1 MTATESSSLRE
12 LDMKDFLEGQRAVGR
27 AELDKEVFRYWSDQH
42 RRATRLL
49 RDPEAG
55 NESRALAELL
65 KEITFPLA
73 AQLEDP
79 VPTYYPYTGVHLLD
93 WYLGDQHQSW
103 DRLKTKAVE
112 GIFFLLLELIRFES
126 QSLTG
131 VELFHRERFD
141 HEIVIERLRVL
152 ERAVEVFHRLGEKF
166 PAADLDPDAG
176 NRRFPILAGYAEE
189 RSRRSAMI
197 EFSCMPQ
204 TRFHDE
210 VIFLR
215 TIHIAE
221 FCFYGI
227 RIAAREAQ
235 ELLRR
240 NLTREAVKPLAQA
253 VAFGAML
260 YESFKVLRTMPPEHF
275 MDFRDA
281 TGHASA
287 IQSLNYQL
295 MEIHLRGVNS
305 SKAEAFQRIPHLR
318 QLAKFAHPG
327 FVHLKHV
334 LREADPSAAGPSAAG
349 WSEALEV
356 ARALD
361 QKWLTWRGLHLSFAL
376 LYLPPAVKGT
386 GDTDGAP
393 YLKKLLRAGLF
404 DSTEIDLPLVEELF
418 GKHPEIPN
426 LFRVRPGLGI
436 SPAEDL
442 RAYRVAATE
451 S

>member
-1 MTATESSSLRE
+1 MTDVEYPPIDS
-12 LDMKDFLEGQRAVGR
+12 LDMKDFLKGQRAVGR
-27 AELDKEVFRYWSDQH
+27 ADLKPEIVSFWADQH

-49 RDPEAG
+49 RDPATG
-55 NESRALAELL
+55 RRARASARLL
-65 KEITFPLA
+65 KELAFPLA
-73 AQLEDP
+73 AQEVDP

-93 WYLGDQHQSW
+93 WYLGDRHQNW
-103 DRLKTKAVE
+103 DRLKVKVVE
-112 GIFFLLLELIRFES
+112 GIYFLILELIRFES

-131 VELFHRERFD
+131 VETCHRERFD
-141 HEIVIERLRVL
+141 RDIVTERLRVL
-152 ERAVEVFHRLGEKF
+152 ERAVAVCRNLSEKF
-166 PAADLDPDAG
+166 PAADLDRDRG
-176 NRRFPILAGYAEE
+176 SRRFPQLKGYVREK
-189 RSRRSAMI
+189 SRLSAMI

-227 RIAAREAQ
+227 RIAVREAQ
-235 ELLRR
+235 ELLRKD
-240 NLTREAVKPLAQA
+240 LTDRAIEPLEEA

-275 MDFRDA
+275 IDFRDA

-295 MEIHLRGVNS
+295 MEIHLRGVHQG
-305 SKAEAFQRIPHLR
+305 KAETFQRIPHLR
-318 QLAKFAHPG
+318 QLGKFAHPG
-327 FVHLKHV
+327 FVHLKQV
-334 LREADPSAAGPSAAG
+334 LGEADADAAG
-349 WSEALEV
+349 WSEVVAT

-376 LYLPPAVKGT
+376 LYLPPAAKGT
-386 GDTDGAP
+386 GDTEGAP
-393 YLKKLLRAGLF
+393 YLKKFLRAGLF
-404 DSTEIDLPLVEELF
+404 DNTTVDLTLMEELF
-418 GKHPEIPN
+418 GNDLEIPN

-436 SPAEDL
+436 SPAEDV
-442 RAYRVAATE
+442 RAYRAATTE